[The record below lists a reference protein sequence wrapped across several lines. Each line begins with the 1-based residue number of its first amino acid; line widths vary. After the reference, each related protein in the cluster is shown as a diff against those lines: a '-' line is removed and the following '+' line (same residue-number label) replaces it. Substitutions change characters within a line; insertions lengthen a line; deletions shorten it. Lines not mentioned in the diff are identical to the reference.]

1 MTEESSVT
9 IRTDAALT
17 RRVTGARLV
26 TASAVLGGA
35 LALAGLGAFAQP
47 QPPAAGNVGPG
58 ISTVELAQPISGR

>member
-1 MTEESSVT
+1 VT

-35 LALAGLGAFAQP
+35 LALAGLGAFGNVADG
-47 QPPAAGNVGPG
+47 PAGGNVGHG
-58 ISTVELAQPISGR
+58 IGTVELSVAVSHR

>member
-9 IRTDAALT
+9 IRTDAVLN
-17 RRVTGARLV
+17 RRVTSARLV

-47 QPPAAGNVGPG
+47 QHPAGNVGPG
-58 ISTVELAQPISGR
+58 ISTVELAQPISSR

>member
-1 MTEESSVT
+1 M

-35 LALAGLGAFAQP
+35 LALAGLGAFGNLAHT
-47 QPPAAGNVGPG
+47 PADGNVGPG
-58 ISTVELAQPISGR
+58 ITTVELSQAVSAR